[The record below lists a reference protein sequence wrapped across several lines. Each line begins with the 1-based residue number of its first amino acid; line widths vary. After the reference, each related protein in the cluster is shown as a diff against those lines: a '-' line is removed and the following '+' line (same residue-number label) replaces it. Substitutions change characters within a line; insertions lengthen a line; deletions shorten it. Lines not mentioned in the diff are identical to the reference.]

1 MNLLTRDN
9 PSLSEPNSTPNDG
22 VLGSFAVSFNPVLD
36 DRLRG
41 YIDASLADA
50 TRTAYRADLDRF
62 VACGGSIPTTDL
74 QIANYLADHAATHA
88 PATLTRWIASI
99 AKAHRAAG
107 FQSPTGS
114 ELVRSTLRG
123 IRRSHGAAQRQ
134 AKPLLRDDLFSVLD
148 ATGSSSRDVR
158 DRALLLLGFA
168 GGFRRCELV
177 GLEVSDLELV
187 RQGLVVTLRQS
198 KTDQE
203 GAGRKIGIPL
213 GRTRWCPVAA
223 ITYWLDIAG
232 ITEGPMFRPLDRHG
246 NVGAGRLSREAVSIV
261 VRERVAAVGIDP
273 AGYSGHSLR
282 AGFATSAAQAGVS
295 TLKIRAQT
303 GHASDTMLAR
313 YIRDGELFV
322 ANAAARLL

>member
-9 PSLSEPNSTPNDG
+9 PSLSEPNRTPNDD
-22 VLGSFAVSFNPVLD
+22 VFGSFAVRFTSGLD
-36 DRLRG
+36 DRLKG
-41 YIDASLADA
+41 IIDASLADA
-50 TRTAYRADLDRF
+50 TRTAYRGDLDRF
-62 VACGGSIPTTDL
+62 VGWGGSIPATDL
-74 QIANYLADHAATHA
+74 QIAHYLADHAATHA
-88 PATLTRWIASI
+88 PATLTRWVATI

-114 ELVRSTLRG
+114 ELVRATLRG
-123 IRRSHGAAQRQ
+123 IRRSHGTAQRQ
-134 AKPLLRDDLFSVLD
+134 AKPLMRDGLFTVLD
-148 ATGSSSRDVR
+148 MTGSDIRDVR

-168 GGFRRCELV
+168 GGFRRSELV
-177 GLEVSDLELV
+177 GLDVSDIEHV
-187 RQGLVVTLRQS
+187 RQGIIVTLRHS

-203 GAGRKIGIPL
+203 GTGRKIGIPL

-223 ITYWLDIAG
+223 ITRWLDIAG
-232 ITEGPMFRPLDRHG
+232 ITEGPMFRPVDRHG
-246 NVGAGRLSREAVSIV
+246 NVGAGRLSGEAVSIV
-261 VRERVAAVGIDP
+261 VRERVAAADIDP
-273 AGYSGHSLR
+273 TGYSGHSLR

-303 GHASDTMLAR
+303 GHTSDAMVSR

>member
-9 PSLSEPNSTPNDG
+9 SSLSEPNRTPNDG
-22 VLGSFAVSFNPVLD
+22 VFGSFAVRFTSGLD
-36 DRLRG
+36 DRLKG
-41 YIDASLADA
+41 IIDASLADA
-50 TRTAYRADLDRF
+50 TRTAYRVDLERF
-62 VACGGSIPTTDL
+62 LNWGGSVPTTDL
-74 QIANYLADHAATHA
+74 QIATYLADHAATHA
-88 PATLTRWIASI
+88 PATLTRWVASI
-99 AKAHRAAG
+99 AKGHRAAG

-114 ELVRSTLRG
+114 ELVRATLQG

-148 ATGSSSRDVR
+148 ATGSDIRDVR
-158 DRALLLLGFA
+158 DRALLLLGFG
-168 GGFRRCELV
+168 GGFRRSELV
-177 GLEVSDLELV
+177 GLEVPDLEQV

-223 ITYWLDIAG
+223 LTRWLDIAG
-232 ITEGPMFRPLDRHG
+232 ITEGPMFRPVDRHG
-246 NVGAGRLSREAVSIV
+246 NIGAGRLSGEAVSIV
-261 VRERVAAVGIDP
+261 IRERVAAAGIDP
-273 AGYSGHSLR
+273 SGYSGHSLR

-303 GHASDTMLAR
+303 GHASDAMLAR

-322 ANAAARLL
+322 DNAAGAVL